1 MPPARKSPA
10 GARRSRKMLA
20 IFVPATGRAAAES
33 DCLPRRN
40 RCADVAANQPRH
52 FSFPRTLDGLPRL
65 QNVGHLSSCIFATQS
80 RRQGRRLERS
90 AKSDGGTWPRNK
102 KEQGQVSAQRRSA
115 WYGHGGFVG
124 QRRLPGAFRNPHSWQ
139 RSSPVRH
146 AVLGRHLCHY
156 SFILRAR
163 LGTLI

>member
-20 IFVPATGRAAAES
+20 IFVPATRRAAAES

-80 RRQGRRLERS
+80 RRQGRRLERP

-102 KEQGQVSAQRRSA
+102 KEQGQVSAQRHSA
-115 WYGHGGFVG
+115 WYRHGGFVG
-124 QRRLPGAFRNPHSWQ
+124 QRRLPGALRNPQ
-139 RSSPVRH
+139 RRKGARPFWY
-146 AVLGRHLCHY
+146 AILGGHLCHH
-156 SFILRAR
+156 SFILLA
-163 LGTLI
+163 